1 MANALNKN
9 VNFFVFW
16 FFSQYLCLCLSFSS
30 FSALTENYVSLSF
43 MSVFLLNYILSQT
56 KMVTP
61 VYLNRLFS
69 YILRRLSL
77 SASVFLINIFIC
89 SLLLFSSF
97 GFDYSIKNP
106 IHLMFDT
113 YLNRLNYIS
122 LVVRT
127 LKHFDLF
134 YLSFIFLFLQRT
146 LC

>member
-30 FSALTENYVSLSF
+30 FSALAQNYVTFISVCGSVKLH
-43 MSVFLLNYILSQT
+43 MSWT

-69 YILRRLSL
+69 YILSL
-77 SASVFLINIFIC
+77 SVSVFLINIFIC
-89 SLLLFSSF
+89 LLLLFSTF

-106 IHLMFDT
+106 IHLTFDT

-127 LKHFDLF
+127 LKHFWSL
-134 YLSFIFLFLQRT
+134 LSFIHLSFLQRT
-146 LC
+146 HC

>member
-30 FSALTENYVSLSF
+30 FSALAQNYVTFISVCGSVKLH
-43 MSVFLLNYILSQT
+43 MSWT

-69 YILRRLSL
+69 YILSL
-77 SASVFLINIFIC
+77 SVSVFLINIFIC
-89 SLLLFSSF
+89 LLLLFSTL

-134 YLSFIFLFLQRT
+134 YLSFIFLFFSALFVNS
-146 LC
+146 

>member
-30 FSALTENYVSLSF
+30 FSALAQNYVTFISVCGSVKLH
-43 MSVFLLNYILSQT
+43 MSWT

-69 YILRRLSL
+69 YILSL
-77 SASVFLINIFIC
+77 SVSVFLINIFIC
-89 SLLLFSSF
+89 LLLLFSTF

-106 IHLMFDT
+106 IHLTFDT

-146 LC
+146 LCYF